1 MQDISC
7 CYIAI
12 GVRMIGSNM
21 VIEQS
26 YGAPRVTIHGVTV
39 AKAIE
44 FNDKVKNVGAS
55 PMQQVANAKND
66 VAGDGTTCAIVLT
79 CAIFS
84 EGLKVGASRDTA
96 GLSSGKTELK
106 LRL

>member
-1 MQDISC
+1 
-7 CYIAI
+7 
-12 GVRMIGSNM
+12 
-21 VIEQS
+21 
-26 YGAPRVTIHGVTV
+26 
-39 AKAIE
+39 
-44 FNDKVKNVGAS
+44 
-55 PMQQVANAKND
+55 VANAKND